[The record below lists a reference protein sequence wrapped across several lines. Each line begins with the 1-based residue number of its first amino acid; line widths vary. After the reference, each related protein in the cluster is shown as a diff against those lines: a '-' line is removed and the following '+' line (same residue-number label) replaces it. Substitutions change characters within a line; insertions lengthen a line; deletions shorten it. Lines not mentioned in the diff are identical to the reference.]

1 MTEKLQNIENLIR
14 LSTDETERTMLLEL
28 KNNMKISLIKE
39 VHKYSIKHLEKCD
52 RWNTYVKTAT
62 GRKEIKAKT
71 EQELYEKLWEWYG
84 FTRIT
89 LYSLFSSG
97 SATSVTSLA
106 VRTRWIVTSST
117 FTSTL
122 KALR

>member
-1 MTEKLQNIENLIR
+1 
-14 LSTDETERTMLLEL
+14 MLLEL

-84 FTRIT
+84 FTGIT

>member
-71 EQELYEKLWEWYG
+71 EQELYEKL
-84 FTRIT
+84 
-89 LYSLFSSG
+89 
-97 SATSVTSLA
+97 
-106 VRTRWIVTSST
+106 
-117 FTSTL
+117 
-122 KALR
+122 

>member
-1 MTEKLQNIENLIR
+1 
-14 LSTDETERTMLLEL
+14 MLLEL

-71 EQELYEKLWEWYG
+71 EQECFMKSFG
-84 FTRIT
+84 
-89 LYSLFSSG
+89 SG
-97 SATSVTSLA
+97 TVSPGL
-106 VRTRWIVTSST
+106 RST
-117 FTSTL
+117 HFFRVVQL
-122 KALR
+122 QA

>member
-84 FTRIT
+84 FTGIT